1 MTRPTARI
9 ARRLPRLVAVL
20 VLLVLSGLGGGPSA
34 HAEVY
39 KGITGSGSTWRQNA
53 IQQWV
58 TNVRQYGMSVNY
70 SGGGS
75 STGRQQFTNGTVDFA
90 VSEIPFGVQDGAS
103 VEPLPGRKFA
113 YMPIVAGGTSFMYN
127 LVVGGRRVT
136 SLRLSGDTLANIFAG
151 LVTSWDDPAIKADN
165 PSLALPAKRIVPVV
179 RADGSGTT
187 AQFTAWML
195 AQQGAIYRQLCAK
208 AGRNPC
214 TQTSNYPALPGFV
227 AKADSAGVAGFVRQ
241 SQNEGSITYVE
252 YSYAKNAGFPV
263 AKVLNAAGYYVLPT
277 AQNVAVGLLG
287 ATINTDQ
294 ANPATYLTQ
303 RLEGVYRN
311 PDARA
316 YPLSSYSY
324 MILPTA
330 VEGTFTADKG
340 KTLGAFGYYFLCT
353 GQQNVDALGY
363 SPLPKNLVEAGF
375 DQVRKIPGVNPQDID
390 VAKCNN
396 PTFSASGDN
405 LVARNAP
412 QPPAC
417 DKKGASAQC
426 DAAGSPAPA
435 APTAGARPGATGGVG
450 GGGSAPPGPSGAG
463 GAGAAPTAGSD
474 NPAAPGVAGDPGA
487 GDPADPGGAALGGAL
502 AAAPILV
509 PQEQGWRPRYTLMA
523 LTGLTLLALI
533 VAPALLLRDKDER
546 P

>member
-1 MTRPTARI
+1 MTRPNARI

-20 VLLVLSGLGGGPSA
+20 VLLVLSGLGGGPTA

-39 KGITGSGSTWRQNA
+39 KGITGSGSTWSQNA

-90 VSEIPFGVQDGAS
+90 VSEIPFGIQDGAS

-113 YMPIVAGGTSFMYN
+113 YMPIVAGGTSIMYN

-136 SLRLSGDTLANIFAG
+136 SLRLSGDTLASIFAG

-165 PSLALPAKRIVPVV
+165 PSIALPAKRIVPVV

-214 TQTSNYPALPGFV
+214 TQTSNFPALPGFV

-241 SQNEGSITYVE
+241 AQNEGSITYVE

-263 AKVLNAAGYYVLPT
+263 AKVLNAAGYYVSPT

-303 RLEGVYRN
+303 KLEGVYRN

-324 MILPTA
+324 MILPTG

-390 VAKCNN
+390 VARCNN
-396 PTFSASGDN
+396 PTFSPSGEN

-417 DKKGASAQC
+417 DKKGAPAQC

-435 APTAGARPGATGGVG
+435 APQPGSRPSATAGGGSGSATPGVGGVG
-450 GGGSAPPGPSGAG
+450 VAPQ
-463 GAGAAPTAGSD
+463 TGSD
-474 NPAAPGVAGDPGA
+474 NPAAPGIAGEPAA
-487 GDPADPGGAALGGAL
+487 GEAADPAGAALGGAL

-509 PQEQGWRPRYTLMA
+509 PQEQGWRPQYTLMA
-523 LTGLTLLALI
+523 LTGLTLLALV
-533 VAPALLLRDKDER
+533 VAPALLLRDKDEQ